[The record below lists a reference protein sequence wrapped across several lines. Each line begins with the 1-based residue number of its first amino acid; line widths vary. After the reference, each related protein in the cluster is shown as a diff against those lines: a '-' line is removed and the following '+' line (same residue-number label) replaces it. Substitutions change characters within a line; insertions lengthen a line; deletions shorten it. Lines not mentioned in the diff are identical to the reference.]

1 MRLRSSPPPLP
12 RLLFLPRLLRPAH
25 RLSPFIPSLPPSPAS
40 SFPPRRRRRP
50 SATATPSSSSA
61 PEPSIRLFARNRF
74 HVFGPLLHLYKRA
87 RTTNI
92 GHCARDVMDVS
103 SYGACPRP
111 YPSSPSFVFLIL
123 LPGLIVAHLSVDSA
137 DLRRSPN
144 STRVSSRT
152 TVYNNPRVT
161 IRRKVSFH
169 LPRLFDF
176 YTPPPPLLL

>member
-25 RLSPFIPSLPPSPAS
+25 RLSPFIPLPP
-40 SFPPRRRRRP
+40 FPPPRRCRRRRP

-92 GHCARDVMDVS
+92 GHCAHDVMDVS
-103 SYGACPRP
+103 SYGASSSSLSFVSVFRLLDPRP
-111 YPSSPSFVFLIL
+111 RSHCCSPF
-123 LPGLIVAHLSVDSA
+123 
-137 DLRRSPN
+137 R
-144 STRVSSRT
+144 
-152 TVYNNPRVT
+152 
-161 IRRKVSFH
+161 
-169 LPRLFDF
+169 
-176 YTPPPPLLL
+176 